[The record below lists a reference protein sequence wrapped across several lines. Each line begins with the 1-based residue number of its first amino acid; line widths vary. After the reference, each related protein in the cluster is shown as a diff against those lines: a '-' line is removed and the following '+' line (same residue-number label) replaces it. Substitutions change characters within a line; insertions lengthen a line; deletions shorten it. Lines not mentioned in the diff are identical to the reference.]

1 MAGDPVASPREV
13 HEFQYRV
20 QDIIVMYL
28 YTIPRTPFFL
38 SFLALIYV
46 MFLLF
51 LARQESEIP
60 FFVSAILPTLGCALI
75 GIVIPTVTALFSETV
90 KSRRVVEVNEG
101 GLNVT
106 VADQLTPVPWDQV
119 KSVRKVVGRTFLKLK
134 NGSYLMLPQG
144 VEIKKPA

>member
-1 MAGDPVASPREV
+1 
-13 HEFQYRV
+13 
-20 QDIIVMYL
+20 MYL

-38 SFLALIYV
+38 SFLALIYL

-51 LARQESEIP
+51 LARQESEAP
-60 FFVSAILPTLGCALI
+60 FYLSAIPPTLGCALI
-75 GIVIPTVTALFSETV
+75 GLIVPTVTALFSETV
-90 KSRRVVEVNEG
+90 KSRRVIEVNEG